1 MAPMIGSFDIT
12 TLLIAVAVLAAT
24 FWIAAR
30 TRSRAIRTVL
40 LAIAALLIALM
51 VWNLATHGG
60 FHAV

>member
-30 TRSRAIRTVL
+30 TRSRAIRIVL

-60 FHAV
+60 LHAV